1 MPLRNSASAFS
12 LCKEIFYKIFGYAK
26 QFTVVDVEAEKV
38 PYKNIRSSSPEVF
51 FKKDVLHRNSF
62 EITFAWV
69 FSTPF

>member
-51 FKKDVLHRNSF
+51 LKRKYFVKQLF
-62 EITFAWV
+62 
-69 FSTPF
+69 